1 VQIRRLLVP
10 ALIPAAFLLGTT
22 VNTGIARQQPQLDA
36 PVVQIA
42 FMKVAAG
49 RGAEYLALERDLF
62 RPIFQERV
70 RQGISRSWTVYSVRF
85 PAGSKREY
93 DYAVVNTYNTL
104 ADVERSSAEIAAKIH
119 PNISSEELTRR
130 TLAAR
135 DLVRGEVWYKV
146 AEAK

>member
-22 VNTGIARQQPQLDA
+22 VNTGIARQAQPD
-36 PVVQIA
+36 PTVVQVA
-42 FMKVAAG
+42 FMKVDPA
-49 RGAEYLALERDLF
+49 RNAEYLALERDIF
-62 RPIFQERV
+62 RPIFQERIK
-70 RQGISRSWTVYSVRF
+70 QGMSRSWTVYSVRF
-85 PAGSKREY
+85 PTGTKREY
-93 DYAVVNTYNTL
+93 DYAVVNTYNSL
-104 ADVERSSAEIAAKIH
+104 ADLDRSTIEVAAKVH
-119 PNISSEELTRR
+119 PNIPQADLVRR

>member
-85 PAGSKREY
+85 PIGSKREY
-93 DYAVVNTYNTL
+93 DYVTVNTYNSL
-104 ADVERSSAEIAAKIH
+104 ADLERSSAEIAAKVH
-119 PNISSEELTRR
+119 PSISAEELTRR
-130 TLAAR
+130 TIAAR

-146 AEAK
+146 METK